1 VALEEEKRLGMS
13 LRESDHPG
21 REYLR
26 VIIFALLLFTLP
38 ASAFADSSALI
49 LRGVA
54 GSPEHE
60 AKFVKWAT
68 GTQKALIEKFG
79 FTPDHVIVL
88 SDKQTVQ
95 AEIQK
100 AFVTLKQQLKPQD
113 TLFLFMIGHGS
124 GEDGEYKFNIS
135 GPDYTAEDYNK
146 LLATLNVGRIV
157 IVAATPASGAG
168 LEKFAG
174 KNRVVVTA
182 TRSGQEGNDIVFYDY
197 FLAALQTNAADEDKD
212 QKVSV
217 WEAFKYAVTETER
230 FYKDEGRLSTEH
242 ALLSDN
248 GTEKTDAK
256 AKEPPVLARS
266 TSFVVDR
273 PIVSS
278 DPKMQ
283 ALLNQ
288 RKEIQ
293 QKIDEL
299 RINKNSIPAA
309 DFDKRMEDLLVQL
322 ALKNQEIKQQEQKK

>member
-1 VALEEEKRLGMS
+1 MKFLQLPVLL
-13 LRESDHPG
+13 
-21 REYLR
+21 
-26 VIIFALLLFTLP
+26 FALVAVP
-38 ASAFADSSALI
+38 AATFADSSALI

-60 AKFVKWAT
+60 AKFAKWTA

-79 FTPDHVIVL
+79 FSADRVL
-88 SDKQTVQ
+88 VLVDKQSAQ

-113 TLFLFMIGHGS
+113 TFFLFFIGHGS
-124 GEDGEYKFNIS
+124 GEDGVYKFNIF
-135 GPDYTAEDYNK
+135 GPDYTADDYNK
-146 LLATLNVGRIV
+146 LLATLNAGRIV
-157 IVAATPASGAG
+157 IVAGTPASGAG

-174 KNRVVVTA
+174 KNRVVITA

-197 FLAALQTNAADEDKD
+197 FLEALQGNGADEDKD

-217 WEAFKYAVTETER
+217 WEAFKFAVAGTER
-230 FYKDEGRLSTEH
+230 FYKEEGRLATEH
-242 ALLSDN
+242 PLISDN
-248 GTEKTDAK
+248 GGEKTDAK
-256 AKEPPVLARS
+256 VKEAPLLARS

-288 RKEIQ
+288 RKELQ
-293 QKIDEL
+293 QKIDAL
-299 RINKNSIPAA
+299 RINKDSLPAA
-309 DFDKRMEDLLVQL
+309 EYDKQLEELLVQL
-322 ALKNQEIKQQEQKK
+322 ALKNQEIRQQETQKK

>member
-1 VALEEEKRLGMS
+1 MALEKEAGAGM
-13 LRESDHPG
+13 RA
-21 REYLR
+21 RAI
-26 VIIFALLLFTLP
+26 VFALLLFVLP
-38 ASAFADSSALI
+38 AGAFADSSALI
-49 LRGVA
+49 MRGVA

-68 GTQKALIEKFG
+68 GTQKALIDKFG
-79 FTPDHVIVL
+79 FSPDHVIL
-88 SDKQTVQ
+88 LEDKKTVQ

-100 AFVTLKQQLKPQD
+100 AFGTLKQQLKAGD

-124 GEDGEYKFNIS
+124 GDDGEYKFNIS

-146 LLATLNVGRIV
+146 LLATLPAGRVV

-174 KNRVVVTA
+174 KNRVVITA
-182 TRSGQEGNDIVFYDY
+182 TRSGQEGNDVVFYDY
-197 FLAALQTNAADEDKD
+197 FLAALQGTAADEDKD

-248 GTEKTDAK
+248 GTAEKIDLK
-256 AKEPPVLARS
+256 VKEPPLLART

-283 ALLNQ
+283 ALLTQ

-293 QKIDEL
+293 TKIENL
-299 RINKNSIPAA
+299 NINKSSMPASEY
-309 DFDKRMEDLLVQL
+309 DKQLEDLLVQL
-322 ALKNQEIKQQEQKK
+322 ALKNQEIKQQEPKK

>member
-1 VALEEEKRLGMS
+1 MRISRS
-13 LRESDHPG
+13 LMVRAAS
-21 REYLR
+21 LSLAM
-26 VIIFALLLFTLP
+26 FALQ
-38 ASAFADSSALI
+38 AFAWADSSALI

-60 AKFVKWAT
+60 QKFVKWAT
-68 GTQKALIEKFG
+68 GTQKALIDKFG
-79 FTPDHVIVL
+79 FSPDHVL
-88 SDKQTVQ
+88 LLADKQTVQ

-100 AFVTLKQQLKPQD
+100 AFATLKQQLKAQD
-113 TLFLFMIGHGS
+113 TLFLFLIGHGS

-146 LLATLNVGRIV
+146 LLATLPVGRVV

-174 KNRVVVTA
+174 KNRVVITA
-182 TRSGQEGNDIVFYDY
+182 TRSGQEGNDVVFYDY
-197 FLAALQTNAADEDKD
+197 FLAALQGNAADEDKD

-248 GTEKTDAK
+248 GAEKTDIK
-256 AKEPPVLARS
+256 AKDAPLLART

-293 QKIDEL
+293 QKIENL
-299 RINKNSIPAA
+299 NINKTAMAA
-309 DFDKRMEDLLVQL
+309 SEFDKQMEDLLVQL
-322 ALKNQEIKQQEQKK
+322 ALKNQEIKQQEPKK

>member
-1 VALEEEKRLGMS
+1 
-13 LRESDHPG
+13 
-21 REYLR
+21 
-26 VIIFALLLFTLP
+26 
-38 ASAFADSSALI
+38 
-49 LRGVA
+49 VA

-68 GTQKALIEKFG
+68 GTQKALIDKFG
-79 FTPDHVIVL
+79 FSPDHVIL
-88 SDKQTVQ
+88 LEDKKTVQ

-100 AFVTLKQQLKPQD
+100 AFGTLKQQLKAGD

-124 GEDGEYKFNIS
+124 GDDGEYKFNIS

-146 LLATLNVGRIV
+146 LLATLPAGRVV

-174 KNRVVVTA
+174 KNRVVITA
-182 TRSGQEGNDIVFYDY
+182 TRSGQEGNDVVFYDY
-197 FLAALQTNAADEDKD
+197 FLAALQGTAADEDKD

-248 GTEKTDAK
+248 GTAEKIDLK
-256 AKEPPVLARS
+256 VKEPPLLART

-283 ALLNQ
+283 ALLTQ

-293 QKIDEL
+293 TKIENL
-299 RINKNSIPAA
+299 NINKSSMPASEY
-309 DFDKRMEDLLVQL
+309 DKQLEDLLVQL
-322 ALKNQEIKQQEQKK
+322 ALKNQEIKQQEPKK